1 MMIFYINSSIGRH
14 LRNRIV
20 QKYIFSIYAVKKIL
34 IEKYLFNSTSFY
46 RNIAILCAKI
56 LCLTWALICDT
67 PWVSSF
73 FRDKSTFQKL
83 VQNVF
88 KFFSM
93 FRNIFKICLKQLR
106 NNRKTHFNILVCFS
120 TSSLVNMNQSYKWNV
135 VFDWLNYPQI
145 SCQCVSSI
153 KLILFFLHYRINFE
167 GFLIQ
172 FLL

>member
-34 IEKYLFNSTSFY
+34 IKKYL
-46 RNIAILCAKI
+46 
-56 LCLTWALICDT
+56 
-67 PWVSSF
+67 
-73 FRDKSTFQKL
+73 
-83 VQNVF
+83 
-88 KFFSM
+88 
-93 FRNIFKICLKQLR
+93 
-106 NNRKTHFNILVCFS
+106 ILVCFS

-153 KLILFFLHYRINFE
+153 KLILFFYIIESILKDFWFNFFYRIVSRSHSLLMEVKSCLQVNGKRCKKVCIKSTRMLLGQNFV
-167 GFLIQ
+167 FSLRV
-172 FLL
+172 